1 MTRRKPYWT
10 AAGRRA
16 CIVCGRDAGPDG
28 RCHQHKKRRPWYG
41 KDWPA
46 VSRQRRIDHPICE
59 ICGKRPSV
67 ATDHIIP
74 RSRAGGI
81 RAVCQPCH
89 QEYGEQWDPSYGE
102 PL

>member
-1 MTRRKPYWT
+1 VNKPPYWT

-67 ATDHIIP
+67 ATDHVIP

-89 QEYGEQWDPSYGE
+89 QEHGQQWDPSYGE